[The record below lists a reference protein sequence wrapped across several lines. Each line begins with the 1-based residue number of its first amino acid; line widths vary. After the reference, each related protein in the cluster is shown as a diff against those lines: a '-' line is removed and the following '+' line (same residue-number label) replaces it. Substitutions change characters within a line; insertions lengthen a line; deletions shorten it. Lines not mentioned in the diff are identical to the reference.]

1 MSKHERINDC
11 QQSVMTNLKW
21 CTETSSKFKL
31 YLLIS
36 ESKLRYE
43 VIKEIVHPL
52 KTYSINRSIHNF
64 TQSYKFIWCYWNLKN
79 FIQLNF
85 IRSYIIKNLLDWF
98 CYIIITLYGL
108 DNTWAIFLSISSKC
122 SILYNNGSCFATN
135 CRSYT
140 YTNDVVVLLVLWM
153 YTRA

>member
-1 MSKHERINDC
+1 MIKRKRINDC
-11 QQSVMTNLKW
+11 QQSVMTNLKL
-21 CTETSSKFKL
+21 CTETSSKFKF
-31 YLLIS
+31 YTLIS

-64 TQSYKFIWCYWNLKN
+64 TQSCKFIWCYWNLKN
-79 FIQLNF
+79 FIQVNF
-85 IRSYIIKNLLDWF
+85 IRSYIVKIYWIEFLQNY
-98 CYIIITLYGL
+98 YIVTRV
-108 DNTWAIFLSISSKC
+108 IFLSISSKC
-122 SILYNNGSCFATN
+122 SILYNNGLCFATN

>member
-1 MSKHERINDC
+1 MIKRRRINDC
-11 QQSVMTNLKW
+11 QQSVMTNLKL
-21 CTETSSKFKL
+21 CTETSSKFKF
-31 YLLIS
+31 YTIIS

-85 IRSYIIKNLLDWF
+85 IRSYIVKIYW
-98 CYIIITLYGL
+98 IE
-108 DNTWAIFLSISSKC
+108 
-122 SILYNNGSCFATN
+122 FATKLLHCTAN
-135 CRSYT
+135 MSLHFYQ
-140 YTNDVVVLLVLWM
+140 YHLSVPYFIIMDYVLQQIAGLIHIQTTSLF
-153 YTRA
+153 Y